1 MNEEETQA
9 PKAAKQVKPTRAE
22 FEYDALIKHFP
33 APGGEGAHQAFF
45 KAGALGYRA
54 RLTEEKIVADVK
66 AALPQGRRSVS
77 DDEIE
82 TGVSAGFADA
92 MGHSLGGAK
101 EKSQKAAKSRIPADA
116 FKRLAALGK
125 GATEADIMAR
135 SPVPLDFPETEAGWR
150 ALELLYK
157 PDDWIYMGKREH
169 PGAIGRTVRSVT
181 DWVKA
186 LKAGETFAHSL
197 PHIIINPLTGQ
208 PAPTKADAARVTMR
222 GDNNVLRFDHM
233 VVEMDHTPLDEQLA
247 FWMAVPKLQVRAL
260 INSGNKSIHA
270 WVAVDCADR
279 EEWEREIEEKLFP
292 CYLVPL
298 GADPSCRN
306 ESRLS
311 RVPGHIRQPG
321 DKNPGALQK
330 LIYLAPE
337 GKAVCE

>member
-1 MNEEETQA
+1 MSEESK
-9 PKAAKQVKPTRAE
+9 PAKQPTRAE
-22 FEYDALIKHFP
+22 FNYEALIKHFP

-54 RLTEEKIVADVK
+54 RLSEEKIVADIK
-66 AALPQGRRSVS
+66 AALPHGRRSVS

-82 TGVSAGFADA
+82 SGVSAGFTDA
-92 MGHSLGGAK
+92 MSQSLGGVKAK
-101 EKSQKAAKSRIPADA
+101 DKKVAKSRIPADA
-116 FKRLAALGK
+116 FKRLADLGK

-157 PDDWIYMGKREH
+157 PDDWLYIGRPRD
-169 PGAIGRTVRSVT
+169 PGLLGRTVRPVSE
-181 DWVKA
+181 WVKA
-186 LKAGETFAHSL
+186 LKEGDPYALTL

-222 GDNNVLRFDHM
+222 GDNNVLRFDHF
-233 VVEMDHTPLDEQLA
+233 VVEMDNTPFEEQLA
-247 FWMAVPKLQVRAL
+247 FWSAVPKLPVRAL
-260 INSGNKSIHA
+260 IVSGNKSIHA
-270 WVAVDCADR
+270 WVAADCADR
-279 EEWEREIEEKLFP
+279 QEWEREIEEKLFP

-311 RVPGHIRQPG
+311 RLPGHVRQPG
-321 DKNPGALQK
+321 DKREGNIQK